1 VTIAV
6 PVDLADAALTAEM
19 AEDLAV
25 VEAALRDTSFGGDE
39 MFAEVSRHMMQ
50 AGGKRFRAMLVLLA
64 ARFGDCRDKR
74 IVPAAVAIELTHL
87 ATLFHDDVMDE
98 ASIRRGSE
106 SANSRF
112 GNSIAIL
119 AGDFLFARASRI
131 LADLGPQ
138 AIRIQAETFGRLV
151 DGQLLETV
159 GVREGEDPLDHY
171 MHVIT
176 EKTGSLIATSGR
188 FGAMFAG
195 VPDDM
200 ADLIS
205 DACLR
210 IGVAWQ
216 LSDDVLDIAS
226 SSAESGK
233 EQGTDL
239 RQGVRTLP
247 VLYALRDTS
256 TGQDAVRLRELLL
269 DADLTDQALHAEALG
284 LLRRSPALE
293 EARQTVRTWIG
304 EASAQLAQLPDVPA
318 RAAFEN
324 LCAFVKTRTVLPAV
338 LPALTALPRSP
349 PRALRAVCAPSSLS
363 RSFLAPSLLSP
374 RRPPARFGSRGG
386 RTPIAWGPQGVL

>member
-1 VTIAV
+1 MTIAV

-98 ASIRRGSE
+98 ASIRRGHE

-119 AGDFLFARASRI
+119 AGDYLFARASRI
-131 LADLGPQ
+131 LADLGPD

-159 GVREGEDPLDHY
+159 GVRPGEDPLDHY

-188 FGAMFAG
+188 FGAMFSG
-195 VPDDM
+195 LPDEM
-200 ADLIS
+200 ADLIAE
-205 DACLR
+205 ACLR

-226 SSAESGK
+226 TSAESGK

-247 VLYALRDTS
+247 VLYALRGTRATRTRSGCASCCSTPTS
-256 TGQDAVRLRELLL
+256 PTRRC
-269 DADLTDQALHAEALG
+269 TR
-284 LLRRSPALE
+284 RRSPCCATSPAVE
-293 EARQTVRTWIG
+293 EARETVRTWIG
-304 EASAQLAQLPDVPA
+304 DASALLAQLPDVPA
-318 RAAFEN
+318 RAAFES
-324 LCAFVKTRTVLPAV
+324 LCDFVNTRTA
-338 LPALTALPRSP
+338 
-349 PRALRAVCAPSSLS
+349 
-363 RSFLAPSLLSP
+363 
-374 RRPPARFGSRGG
+374 
-386 RTPIAWGPQGVL
+386 

>member
-1 VTIAV
+1 
-6 PVDLADAALTAEM
+6 
-19 AEDLAV
+19 
-25 VEAALRDTSFGGDE
+25 
-39 MFAEVSRHMMQ
+39 
-50 AGGKRFRAMLVLLA
+50 MLVLLA

-98 ASIRRGSE
+98 ASIRRGHE

-112 GNSIAIL
+112 GNSVAIL
-119 AGDFLFARASRI
+119 AGDYLFARASRI
-131 LADLGPQ
+131 LADLGPD

-159 GVREGEDPLDHY
+159 GVRPGEDPLDHY

-195 VPDDM
+195 LPDEM
-200 ADLIS
+200 ADLIAE
-205 DACLR
+205 ACLR

-226 SSAESGK
+226 TSAESGK

-247 VLYALRDTS
+247 VLYALRGTS
-256 TGQDAVRLRELLL
+256 ADPDAARLRELLL
-269 DADLTDQALHAEALG
+269 DGDLTDPALHAEALRPAPVVARG
-284 LLRRSPALE
+284 RGGQARRSGRGSARPGPCWPSCPTSRPAPPSSTSATSSTPAPANPPAPASPSS
-293 EARQTVRTWIG
+293 ARQH
-304 EASAQLAQLPDVPA
+304 
-318 RAAFEN
+318 
-324 LCAFVKTRTVLPAV
+324 
-338 LPALTALPRSP
+338 
-349 PRALRAVCAPSSLS
+349 
-363 RSFLAPSLLSP
+363 
-374 RRPPARFGSRGG
+374 
-386 RTPIAWGPQGVL
+386 

>member
-1 VTIAV
+1 MTIAL

-25 VEAALRDTSFGGDE
+25 VEAALRDTTFGGDE

-98 ASIRRGSE
+98 ASIRRGHE

-119 AGDFLFARASRI
+119 AGDYLFARASRI
-131 LADLGPQ
+131 LADLGPD

-151 DGQLLETV
+151 DGQLFETV
-159 GVREGEDPLDHY
+159 GVRPGEDPLDHY

-195 VPDDM
+195 VPDEM
-200 ADLIS
+200 TDLIA

-226 SSAESGK
+226 TSAESGK

-247 VLYALRDTS
+247 VLYALRGTS
-256 TGQDAVRLRELLL
+256 ADRDEVRLRELLL
-269 DADLTDQALHAEALG
+269 DADLTDAALHAEALD
-284 LLRRSPALE
+284 LLRKSPAVE
-293 EARQTVRTWIG
+293 EARQTVRSLDRRR
-304 EASAQLAQLPDVPA
+304 ERPA
-318 RAAFEN
+318 GAA
-324 LCAFVKTRTVLPAV
+324 
-338 LPALTALPRSP
+338 
-349 PRALRAVCAPSSLS
+349 
-363 RSFLAPSLLSP
+363 P
-374 RRPPARFGSRGG
+374 RRPGARRLRVPLRLREHPYGVTRAHSASPARRRAPEAPVSSLVGQSLVPRSLPPQSRNRGARFGSQEGARV
-386 RTPIAWGPQGVL
+386 RAMQEAL